1 MPAPLLPDAMVDEAA
16 ALAVSRG
23 PIGVKRLLR
32 LTERAVAAAA
42 FASEQKG
49 VKKGAMGGGAAGAT
63 GDGRGVMRAL
73 RQYTEVGEVNWVS
86 V

>member
-1 MPAPLLPDAMVDEAA
+1 M
-16 ALAVSRG
+16 S
-23 PIGVKRLLR
+23 KRL
-32 LTERAVAAAA
+32 EG
-42 FASEQKG
+42 ASAHAQATPRKHHGEHCE
-49 VKKGAMGGGAAGAT
+49 KGAMGGGAAGAT

>member
-49 VKKGAMGGGAAGAT
+49 AMGGGAAGAT